1 MKNFFFLISIT
12 SFLHIFSGCN
22 ENSEEKPPLKIT
34 KKQMDS
40 ITVEMETKY
49 NQMEE
54 DRITDYI
61 SRHVPMEKSERGFW
75 FTITKKNPSG
85 KVIQDMSMVKYKRVV
100 SLCNSQELY
109 NDEMILTIGNGNEI
123 PGMHDALKMLRK
135 GEEAIFIFP
144 SYLAYG
150 LIGDQNKVPPKSELI
165 YEVKIIDVQ

>member
-1 MKNFFFLISIT
+1 MKYLSVFLL
-12 SFLHIFSGCN
+12 SFLLLAIVTGCGG
-22 ENSEEKPPLKIT
+22 EPIEKPPVRIT

-40 ITVEMETKY
+40 LTVDMETKY

-61 SRHVPMEKSERGFW
+61 SRHIPMQKSERGFW
-75 FTITKKNPSG
+75 FVITKKNADG
-85 KVIQDMSMVKYKRVV
+85 KEIKDMSMVKYSRIV
-100 SLCNSQELY
+100 SLCNAQELY

-135 GEEAIFIFP
+135 GEEATFIFP

-150 LIGDQNKVPPKSELI
+150 LLGDQNKVPPKSELI
-165 YEVKIIDVQ
+165 YEVKVIDVQ